1 MARVNLEK
9 EFKFYLDHQNE
20 LVEKYNGKFIVI
32 KDEDV
37 IGAYTSESDA
47 IETTAKTHELGTF
60 LVQKCEPG
68 TAGYTHT
75 FHSRVVFV

>member
-1 MARVNLEK
+1 MANALEK
-9 EFKFYLDHQNE
+9 EFQYYLDHQQE
-20 LVEKYNGKFIVI
+20 LVKQYNGKFIVI
-32 KDEDV
+32 KDEQV

-47 IETTAKTHELGTF
+47 IETTVKAHELGTF

-75 FHSRVVFV
+75 FHSRVVFA